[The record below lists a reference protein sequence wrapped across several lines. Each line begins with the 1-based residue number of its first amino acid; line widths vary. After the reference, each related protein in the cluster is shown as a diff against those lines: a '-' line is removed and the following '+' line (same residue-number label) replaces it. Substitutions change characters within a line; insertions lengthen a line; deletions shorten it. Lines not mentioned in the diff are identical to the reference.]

1 MQNASDADPIRC
13 TAYPEPVSTTDEAPP
28 RVTRRR
34 VQTRQRMLEAAQQVV
49 AERSLASASI
59 EAVCERAGYT
69 RGAFYSN
76 FASMDDLLVALFEDR
91 AETVLLALRT
101 GLRADPAP
109 AGPGPGSGERG
120 EQEVGA
126 VVSRLLRTL
135 PADRL
140 WYLVLSEVAAQA
152 LRDPRAALVLAGY
165 RASTRRQIAEA
176 LATAL
181 EHLGRRAATSVEAL
195 TAAVVAQFEGS
206 VAQVHLDGHPPA
218 EDERVAA
225 LTALVLG
232 MTVPAD
238 PDEARA

>member
-1 MQNASDADPIRC
+1 MTETEQA
-13 TAYPEPVSTTDEAPP
+13 P

-34 VQTRQRMLEAAQQVV
+34 VQTRQRMLEAALQVV

-101 GLRADPAP
+101 GLRADPAST
-109 AGPGPGSGERG
+109 GEGSGQRG

-140 WYLVLSEVAAQA
+140 WYLVLTDVSAQA
-152 LRDPRAALVLAGY
+152 LRDPRAALVLADY
-165 RASTRRQIAEA
+165 RASTRRQVAEA

-218 EDERVAA
+218 EDERVGA

-238 PDEARA
+238 PDGARA